1 MSSGA
6 TQSPAD
12 AAAASASLEIARL
25 NEFPCDGQHF
35 GWFCETVNA
44 ILSKQSVAAIFGK
57 IHLGA
62 CIFAKFPE
70 ASSHMREIICSSL
83 VKMNSKFAS
92 ANLSIII
99 WALRSLWKI
108 GCGSSNLHS
117 FSTYLAQ
124 HAAIHADAAAPLM
137 LSHHRHHVVG
147 ALYYNLIAIKCLTA
161 LSMRSVDC
169 ASSSLEVD
177 QSSSLYSHRLLADI
191 DSKLTLS
198 ASNPS
203 FIARLHST
211 AQHTPAL
218 HILSNVTLRALV
230 CIKLLGLKFRSSI
243 EEKSFLTK
251 LLHSFCVSVRVPLQ
265 DATGIHQP
273 PHLFLGSQASVV
285 FKSSV
290 HLVIP
295 QVILQVPPLFSLLSV
310 RVVDRSTLS

>member
-70 ASSHMREIICSSL
+70 ASSHMREIICSLL
-83 VKMNSKFAS
+83 VKMNSKYAS
-92 ANLSIII
+92 SNLSIII
-99 WALRSLWKI
+99 WALRSLWKV
-108 GCGSSNLHS
+108 GCGSGNLHN
-117 FSTYLAQ
+117 FSSYLAQ

-137 LSHHRHHVVG
+137 LSHHRHHIVA

-177 QSSSLYSHRLLADI
+177 QSTSLYSQRLIADI
-191 DSKLTLS
+191 HSKLDLS

-203 FIARLHST
+203 FLASLHST
-211 AQHTPAL
+211 AQHTPVL

-230 CIKLLGLKFRSSI
+230 CIKLLGLKFRSSR
-243 EEKSFLTK
+243 EETSFPTK
-251 LLHSFCVSVRVPLQ
+251 LLHSLCVSMQVPLQ
-265 DATGIHQP
+265 DATDIHQP
-273 PHLFLGSQASVV
+273 PHLVLGRQASVV
-285 FKSSV
+285 FKSSI

-295 QVILQVPPLFSLLSV
+295 QVILQVWPLLSLLNI
-310 RVVDRSTLS
+310 RVGLHLTLS